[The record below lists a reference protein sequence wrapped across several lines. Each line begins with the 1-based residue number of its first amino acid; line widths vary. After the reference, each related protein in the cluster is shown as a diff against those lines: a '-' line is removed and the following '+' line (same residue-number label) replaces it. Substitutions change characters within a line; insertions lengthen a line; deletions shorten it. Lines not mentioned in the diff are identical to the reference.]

1 MRKTKYKSDIP
12 DTYLNS
18 GRPNFEG
25 LGGGRRTPEEN
36 RALVYPQAEGIIR
49 KFGGAGE
56 LARVFKTMYPNNPE
70 NHWNESSVFRWTY
83 PTEVGGTGGYIPQRA
98 MRIVVKA
105 ARYCGIVLT
114 VEDLYPDLYLMLK

>member
-12 DTYLNS
+12 ETYLS
-18 GRPNFEG
+18 EGKPVFKG
-25 LGGGRRTPEEN
+25 LGTGLRTDEEN

-56 LARVFKTMYPNNPE
+56 LCRVFKTMYPDNPE
-70 NHWNESSVFRWTY
+70 NQWNESSIFRWTY
-83 PTEVGGTGGYIPQRA
+83 PKEAGGTGGYIPQTA

-114 VEDLYPDLYLMLK
+114 VEDLYPDLYLALK